1 MQVTNHGATLLSS
14 GSTMEMPGTLVF
26 IVFLANA
33 CPKMYILLAFERL
46 RHEFSSLSYT
56 QNMRGV
62 KYPEQVS
69 MLIFFLDPTVVK
81 KSHFLPPK
89 QASASAAQIP
99 YGLWDI
105 IRLIQSGL

>member
-1 MQVTNHGATLLSS
+1 
-14 GSTMEMPGTLVF
+14 MEMPGTLVF

-46 RHEFSSLSYT
+46 RHEFSSSYI

-62 KYPEQVS
+62 IYPEQVS
-69 MLIFFLDPTVVK
+69 MLIFFLDPTVIK

-89 QASASAAQIP
+89 PASASAAQIP
-99 YGLWDI
+99 YDLWDI
-105 IRLIQSGL
+105 TRLIQSGL